1 MKKQF
6 YLKKTLQTFWNHKT
20 WVLFSLFGVMLIFP
34 HSVNAQTAD
43 ILQVVGDKY
52 FVNVD
57 GQEYRVLYG
66 YGSSFEVSQKDIER
80 DLPDLISIN
89 LNKERKSLQIQLEN
103 VHESF
108 LFWSMP
114 DPELLS
120 AKDYNYQVFVN
131 GKQTLYDLVI
141 QEKGTRIGFVIP
153 PGTENVEIIGTKV
166 VPEFGSLAMITLGVS
181 IVGIVLFVRK
191 SAQFL
196 PRY

>member
-1 MKKQF
+1 MTI
-6 YLKKTLQTFWNHKT
+6 LPEKTLYISKIWM
-20 WVLFSLFGVMLIFP
+20 LFSMFAVMLIFP
-34 HSVNAQTAD
+34 HFNSVNAQTAD
-43 ILQVVGDKY
+43 ILEVVGDKY
-52 FVNVD
+52 FIKIN

-89 LNKERKSLQIQLEN
+89 LNKERKSLQIQLDN

-108 LFWSMP
+108 LFWTMP

-120 AKDYNYQVFVN
+120 AEDYNYQVFVD

-141 QEKGTRIGFVIP
+141 QAKGARIGFVMP

-166 VPEFGSLAMITLGVS
+166 VPEFGSLAMVILGVS
-181 IVGIVLFVRK
+181 IVGIVLIVRK
-191 SAQFL
+191 STQFL